1 MLLLLHDSSRQSLLN
16 PIFQITDAF
25 FFGSGGFVALR
36 QPDHRLA
43 WHDRVPADRQSD
55 SDWQN
60 ERSSQNATRLFLSW
74 DRQAV
79 TMASEIWSQIL
90 SGCPHET
97 CSLVKIIKKILLSYV
112 RMRERMKDASGQEKR
127 AYGKLRRPS
136 LLFWRL

>member
-1 MLLLLHDSSRQSLLN
+1 MLLLLHGSSRQSLIN

-25 FFGSGGFVALR
+25 FFGSGDLWPCGNPTTASL
-36 QPDHRLA
+36 
-43 WHDRVPADRQSD
+43 DRVPADGQSD

-97 CSLVKIIKKILLSYV
+97 CSLAKIIKKILLSYV

-136 LLFWRL
+136 SLFWRL